1 MKNQSLLQQHKKMAT
16 TEYDHEGFTLV
27 EVLITMGISLIV
39 MAAAFSLFAS
49 YSRSNTV
56 QTISADLQQDIRAGI
71 SFLEQD
77 IRSAGLNPREL
88 GSGVGFTAAS
98 QTGFTFVSDSDFNGL
113 VPGIDDSGTLVSPEE
128 QITYSFS
135 GGELRRTNLSG
146 TQTLLSNVDSV
157 TFTYLGSTNNTITG
171 NPIPLASLEN
181 IRSVAI
187 DITLKEGAG
196 QYGEITRRIQTRI
209 YCRNTNL

>member
-1 MKNQSLLQQHKKMAT
+1 MKNQGLLQQYRT
-16 TEYDHEGFTLV
+16 TIDKGSDHGFTLV
-27 EVLITMGISLIV
+27 EMLITMGIVSIV

-71 SFLEQD
+71 SFMEQD

-88 GSGVGFTAAS
+88 GSGVGFTEAS
-98 QTGFTFVSDSDFNGL
+98 RTKFTFVSDSDFNGV
-113 VPGIDDSGTLVSPEE
+113 VPGLDTDGATIITPEE
-128 QITYSFS
+128 QITYEFT
-135 GGELRRTNLSG
+135 GGELKRNNINETA
-146 TQTLLSNVDSV
+146 TLLSNVDSV
-157 TFTYLGSTNNTITG
+157 TFTYLGSTNNPLSG
-171 NPIPLASLEN
+171 NPLPTASLEN
-181 IRSVAI
+181 IRSVEI

-196 QYGEITRRIQTRI
+196 QYGEITRSIHTRI